1 MYDSEADA
9 VSQQLWW
16 ETLEEFDFV
25 KPQEIL
31 ESLSK

>member
-9 VSQQLWW
+9 VSQQLWR